1 MSQSKPQS
9 PSTTRP
15 VRNDR
20 LRRAR
25 QDRNWTQA
33 DVAKAVGTSSITIS
47 RWELGVQQPVPY
59 FREKLCGL
67 FAMSLEE
74 LGLAPDHD
82 DGPVPRELP
91 RPAADFTGRDAELAT
106 LRTLLDDPRSD
117 DARPVVISAIDGMGG
132 VGKSALAIHAAQ
144 LLVDSGRFPDGQL
157 YVDLQ
162 GSTGGQP
169 PLDPLD
175 ALGRL
180 LRSLG
185 LSPAAVPTE
194 VAEAASRFR
203 SLAAERRLLVVLDNA
218 HSAQQVR
225 PLLPGSPTCG
235 VIVTSRQPLTMLEGA
250 HALHLDVLPTDQA
263 LALLGQVVGRGRVAA
278 EPEAA
283 AEVVRWCGGLPLAIR
298 IAGARLAARPS
309 WPVRELAEHLGD
321 ASRRLAELRAGETAV
336 RASFDVSLHALQHGR
351 DPVDRDAA
359 GAFGLLSLAD
369 GPDLGVPVAA
379 RLLDRPEGT
388 AQLWLERLVDAQLLE
403 TPRPGR
409 YRFHD
414 LVRLY
419 AREHAET
426 NHAEA
431 ERRAALSRGAGF
443 YAATTWRTLPLLRPG
458 DRRLANADPRWTGG
472 GLDFADAPAALR
484 WLETERANLLA
495 VIAQAAADAS
505 AIAPELPGQLAQ
517 ALFGFCYARGY
528 WHEWAQVNESA
539 LEVARRAGDRVG
551 RASAHNDL
559 CVAYERLGR
568 FSASVASG
576 REGLAIFRELDDR
589 RGLAGSLNNLS
600 IVYERLG
607 RYEELVACQEESVV
621 IFRDLGDRRGLAGS
635 LNNLGIEYGRQDR
648 HEEAVTCLRESLA
661 ISRDLGDRLSE
672 AGGLHSLGAVL
683 GRLDRSEEALACLL
697 DGLAICR
704 QLGIRQGEAHTL
716 SDLGVVNGRLG
727 RPDEAVARLRESLTI
742 FRELGARRDQAV
754 VLRELGDA
762 LCAAGLP
769 EQARVALEEGL
780 AISAALQIPEHGE
793 ISERL
798 ERLGAGRRQR

>member
-1 MSQSKPQS
+1 MSPPKPQS
-9 PSTTRP
+9 PTGTRP
-15 VRNDR
+15 ERNDR

-59 FREKLCGL
+59 FREKLCAL
-67 FAMSLEE
+67 FAMRLED

-106 LRTLLDDPRSD
+106 LRTLLDGPRSD
-117 DARPVVISAIDGMGG
+117 EARPVVISAIDGMGG
-132 VGKSALAIHAAQ
+132 VGKSALAIHAAKH
-144 LLVDSGRFPDGQL
+144 LVDTGRFPDGQL

-169 PLDPLD
+169 PLDPVD

-185 LSPAAVPTE
+185 LSPAAVPTD

-218 HSAQQVR
+218 HSAAQVR

-263 LALLGQVVGRGRVAA
+263 LALLGQVVGRERVAA

-298 IAGARLAARPS
+298 LAGARLAARPR

-336 RASFDVSLHALQHGR
+336 RASFEVSLHALEHGR

-359 GAFGLLSLAD
+359 EAFGLLSLAD

-379 RLLDRPEGT
+379 RLLDRPDGT
-388 AQLWLERLVDAQLLE
+388 AEMWLERLVDAQLLE

-419 AREHAET
+419 AREHAGAH
-426 NHAEA
+426 HAEA
-431 ERRAALSRGAGF
+431 EQRAALTRGAGF
-443 YAATTWRTLPLLRPG
+443 YAATTWRTLALLRPG
-458 DRRLANADPRWTGG
+458 DRRLANADPRWTG

-495 VIAQAAADAS
+495 VIAQAAAGDT

-528 WHEWAQVNESA
+528 WHEWAQVNEAA
-539 LEVARRAGDRVG
+539 LELARRAGDRAG
-551 RASAHNDL
+551 QASAHNDL

-568 FSASVASG
+568 FSASVAAG
-576 REGLAIFRELDDR
+576 REGLAVFRELGDR
-589 RGLAGSLNNLS
+589 RGLAGALNNLS

-607 RYEELVACQEESVV
+607 RYEELIACQQESVV
-621 IFRDLGDRRGLAGS
+621 IFRELGDRRGLAGS

-648 HEEAVTCLRESLA
+648 HEEAVTSLRESLA
-661 ISRDLGDRLSE
+661 ISRELGDRLSE
-672 AGGLHSLGAVL
+672 AGSLHSLGAVL
-683 GRLDRSEEALACLL
+683 GRLGRAEEALGCLL
-697 DGLAICR
+697 EGLAICR
-704 QLGIRQGEAHTL
+704 QLGSRQGEAHTL
-716 SDLGVVNGRLG
+716 SDVGVVYRGLG
-727 RPDEAVARLRESLTI
+727 RHEQAVARLRESLAI

-762 LCAAGLP
+762 LGAAGLP
-769 EQARVALEEGL
+769 EQARVALKEGL
-780 AISAALQIPEHGE
+780 AISEALQIPEQGE
-793 ISERL
+793 IRERL
-798 ERLGAGRRQR
+798 DRLEAAPR